1 MTAERPAS
9 WSEQS
14 ANAEKTRTEAQIA
27 AEKAEAEIKRREL
40 LDAPKIAKA
49 QAEAARITREAE
61 DEAEEARK
69 AKEAK
74 AAEESAD
81 AERQAESAER
91 DEKAATAVKWFA
103 IACFLFA
110 MPLQLLAFWEPSR
123 PFMLLGP
130 LVLES
135 AAWVMMRQAEAA
147 ITARRVV
154 WHYLV
159 GAGLAAA
166 FAAAV
171 NVWHGWTHPN
181 IGLDFG
187 IVGAFCSLAGPTVWA
202 VHEFGAR
209 AKAAKA
215 TRAERKIAEA
225 AAKKAEAEL
234 AARQAELD
242 HKRQMEAD
250 RRAEADRKAEEEAAA
265 EAAKI
270 EEQDERRKELFGG
283 AWEKFE
289 RIIAAH
295 PLGAISR
302 DKAWADARRADAH
315 PDVWERYE
323 HLASAAPANVKPGAL
338 WEIAW
343 RSVHALPVGQ
353 TVETLAAELAA
364 RQAVEDVLAAAE
376 RTPDRLAVDLL
387 LDDIFPPSDG
397 DENGGTSGRGRGNGG
412 PSGGAGTLGRKGN
425 QRSGRTAPKTPQ
437 KPLNEDDL
445 AKVRDLAD
453 ALRDVTKLSVS
464 NVRAAVGGGSTEYLI
479 RLRDAVKAERKNA
492 R

>member
-1 MTAERPAS
+1 MTAEPPVTWA
-9 WSEQS
+9 EQS
-14 ANAEKTRTEAQIA
+14 ANAERTRTEAQIA
-27 AEKAEAEIKRREL
+27 AAQAEAERKRREA

-49 QAEAARITREAE
+49 KAEADRIAREAAKEAE
-61 DEAEEARK
+61 DEAKAR
-69 AKEAK
+69 
-74 AAEESAD
+74 AAEE
-81 AERQAESAER
+81 AEEAAEGLRKVESAGR
-91 DEKAATAVKWFA
+91 DEKAATAVRWFA

-135 AAWVMMRQAEAA
+135 GAWVMMRQAEAA
-147 ITARRVV
+147 IAARRMV

-166 FAAAV
+166 VAAAV
-171 NVWHGWTHPN
+171 NVWHGGSDPD

-187 IVGAFCSLAGPTVWA
+187 LVGAFCSLAGPAVWA

-209 AKAAKA
+209 SKAAKA

-225 AAKKAEAEL
+225 AARKAEAEL
-234 AARQAELD
+234 AARRAEFE
-242 HKRQMEAD
+242 HRRKAEAD
-250 RRAEADRKAEEEAAA
+250 RREESDRKAREAAEA

-270 EEQDERRKELFGG
+270 AAQDAQRSHLFPQ
-283 AWEKFE
+283 AWEKYE
-289 RIIAAH
+289 QIIAAH
-295 PLGAISR
+295 PLGSILR
-302 DKAWADARRADAH
+302 DKAWADARRAIAH
-315 PDVWERYE
+315 PDVWTRYD
-323 HLASAAPANVKPGAL
+323 HLASAAPAGVKPGAL

-376 RTPDRLAVDLL
+376 RTPDRLAVDYL
-387 LDDIFPPSDG
+387 LDEIFPPSDG
-397 DENGGTSGRGRGNGG
+397 DENGGASGRGKGNGG
-412 PSGGAGTLGRKGN
+412 PSGGAGALGRKGN
-425 QRSGRTAPKTPQ
+425 HRSGRTAPKVPD
-437 KPLNEDDL
+437 KPLDETDL

-453 ALRDVTKLSVS
+453 ALKDVTKLSLS
-464 NVRAAVGGGSTEYLI
+464 NVRAAVGGGANEYLL
-479 RLRDAVKAERKNA
+479 RLRDHVKAERKNP
-492 R
+492 